1 LGIRTRA
8 LPALA
13 VLVAILTPVAFSAPA
28 SVAFGYTHL
37 QPDGNRWMPGRG
49 ALPVVAP
56 IDIPLAGEPRWVVA
70 APAAPGAAAAAGS
83 LWIVVLEDGRVQA
96 FRVDEPSPVAV
107 RAESIAPSR
116 LPPGMPPLL
125 KLAAGSAA
133 LLMVPGRDAS
143 GLTPPA
149 IIGPGRLAYVA
160 RGGDL
165 VITGT
170 GRPERLPYRALPDA
184 RILVDGTGR
193 LLLLTGATTRYG
205 HGALGDRVEAASITL
220 FDPRR
225 TPRLAVTIALPPP
238 RVVEGIAPLWVDVTG
253 DGRRDIVVTAS
264 DNQTGGRIQVFS
276 ETGKMIASGPGFT
289 QGSRWRHPI
298 AVAPFGPTGERE
310 LAVVRTPHLGG
321 VVEFYRVADGRLTI
335 VAELGGFTSHV
346 LGSRNLDMAAAGDFD
361 GDGHAELL
369 LPDQALTTL
378 GGIRRTDNGAIVAWT
393 VPLGGRLSTNLSAV
407 GVAGG
412 RLAVGAGR
420 QDRVLRIW
428 FP

>member
-1 LGIRTRA
+1 
-8 LPALA
+8 
-13 VLVAILTPVAFSAPA
+13 
-28 SVAFGYTHL
+28 
-37 QPDGNRWMPGRG
+37 MPGRG
-49 ALPVVAP
+49 ALPTVTPV
-56 IDIPLAGEPRWVVA
+56 DIPLAGEPRWVVA
-70 APAAPGAAAAAGS
+70 APAAPGS
-83 LWIVVLEDGRVQA
+83 LWVVVLEDGRVQA
-96 FRVDEPSPVAV
+96 FRVDGRSPA
-107 RAESIAPSR
+107 APMAQPIAPSR
-116 LPPGMPPLL
+116 LPPEMPPLL
-125 KLAAGSAA
+125 TVTAGSAV
-133 LLMVPGRDAS
+133 LLTVPARDAS
-143 GLTPPA
+143 FLTPPA
-149 IIGPGRLAYVA
+149 IIGPGKLAYVA

-165 VITGT
+165 VITEA
-170 GRPERLPYRALPDA
+170 GRSQRFSYQVLPDA

-193 LLLLTGATTRYG
+193 LLVLTGATTRHG

-220 FDPRR
+220 LDPRR
-225 TPRLAVTIALPPP
+225 IPRLAVTVTMPPP
-238 RVVEGIAPLWVDVTG
+238 RVVEGIAPLWVDLTG

-264 DNQTGGRIQVFS
+264 DDQAGGRIQVFS
-276 ETGKMIASGPGFT
+276 ETGKMIAFGPAFT

-298 AVAPFGPTGERE
+298 AVAAFGPDGERE

-369 LPDQALTTL
+369 LPDQALTAL
-378 GGIRRTDNGAIVAWT
+378 GGIRRTGDGAVVAWT

-420 QDRVLRIW
+420 QDRVLRVW
-428 FP
+428 YP